1 MPELNKNLEN
11 EKEVRPFGSCHGGGL
26 PLLMG
31 IVNVTPDSFFDGGQY
46 NQTDAAI
53 AHGVK
58 LVEEGADILDIG
70 GESTRPGAE
79 PVTLE
84 EELRRVIPVIAKLK
98 KETDIPISVD
108 TCKGRVAKEAID
120 AGAGIVNDISFGR
133 FDDAMFSTVATERA
147 GYVGMHMKGSPRDM
161 QIDPT
166 YSDVVD
172 DVRAFLKERI
182 DLAIESGIDADK
194 IVVDPGIGFGKNDN
208 HNIALLRS
216 LNELTMLG
224 YPLMVGASRKSM
236 IGRLLGLELSARLAP
251 SIAVALF
258 SALKGAAVIRVHDV
272 FETRQAL
279 RMWGLLSE

>member
-1 MPELNKNLEN
+1 MPELNENLKN
-11 EKEVRPFGSCHGGGL
+11 EKEVRPFGICQRGGL
-26 PLLMG
+26 PLVMG

-46 NQTDAAI
+46 RQIDAAI

-108 TCKGRVAKEAID
+108 TCKSRVAKEAID

-133 FDDAMFSTVATERA
+133 FDISMFSIVSKNDV
-147 GYVGMHMKGSPRDM
+147 GYLGMHMQGSPGNM
-161 QIDPT
+161 QMNPS
-166 YSDVVD
+166 YSDVVGE
-172 DVRAFLKERI
+172 VRDFLQERAE
-182 DLAIESGIDADK
+182 LAAECGIRADK

-258 SALKGAAVIRVHDV
+258 SAIKGAGVIRVHDV
-272 FETRQAL
+272 FDTKQAL
-279 RMWGLLSE
+279 KMWSLLSE